1 VKITI
6 SVSASEKLSPAQF
19 ESLERSVFISAEI
32 DPEIDGIQDGESI
45 DELIARMTKGL
56 QLRAEAQMYSAL
68 ARGMA
73 DRGQSPRFLRAAALD
88 RAERIAKAQA
98 IPEQCDPTP
107 QPAQKGVL
115 S

>member
-1 VKITI
+1 MKITI

-19 ESLERSVFISAEI
+19 ESLERSVFLSAEI
-32 DPEIDGIQDGESI
+32 DPEADGINPDETI
-45 DELIARMTKGL
+45 DELVARMTRSL

-73 DRGQSPRFLRAAALD
+73 DRGQNPRFLRTAALD
-88 RAERIAKAQA
+88 RADRIAKAQA
-98 IPEQCDPTP
+98 IPEQCEPTP
-107 QPAQKGVL
+107 QPAQSGVL